1 MQNVVAHLADGTIL
15 KGATGN
21 FRPRAPE
28 FHLRVTDSDQLTRL
42 AVADL
47 KGLFFVHDFEGD
59 PSNRAREDAERVGLG
74 RKVHVVFNDGE
85 EMPGYTTGYSPDRV
99 AFWVTPADPESNN
112 DRVFVVTAATS
123 SGAFV
128 G

>member
-1 MQNVVAHLADGTIL
+1 MGPFSKELLAISVL
-15 KGATGN
+15 APLCFAFAT
-21 FRPRAPE
+21 R
-28 FHLRVTDSDQLTRL
+28 RL
-42 AVADL
+42 
-47 KGLFFVHDFEGD
+47 
-59 PSNRAREDAERVGLG
+59 DAERVCLG
-74 RKVHVVFNDGE
+74 CKVHVVFNDGV
-85 EMPGYTTGYSPDRV
+85 EMAGYTTGYSPDRV